1 MPKRISVEIPD
12 KNYEELSSLGNSFK
26 KNVNQIVADTLEVIV
41 MESKFLER
49 ISKEYKVPITPKMIL
64 SHTFDAANR
73 SMELF
78 NEILEK
84 LDAKGLFMLNDFEFN
99 LDEFSFTF
107 SYASPEGSNTNIHS
121 FGLTLE
127 PGVKV
132 LRADS
137 IIEVSKVGE
146 AALEKLEKI
155 VQDFAEQGHEEFE
168 GVETYDID
176 VEQDDPE
183 FAHLVITCEAETL
196 ENFPSVK
203 ALSQI
208 IGKLFKKSG
217 IIQKH

>member
-1 MPKRISVEIPD
+1 MPKRISIEIPD
-12 KNYEELSSLGNSFK
+12 ENYEELSSLSKSFK
-26 KNVNQIVADTLEVIV
+26 QDVNQTVTDTLEVMV
-41 MESKFLER
+41 MESKFLEN
-49 ISKEYKVPITPKMIL
+49 ISKEYKVLITPKMIL
-64 SHTFDAANR
+64 SHTFDAARR

-84 LDAKGLFMLNDFEFN
+84 IEAKGLFMLEDFEFN

-107 SYASPEGSNTNIHS
+107 TYAALEGSNTNVYS
-121 FGLTLE
+121 FCLTLE
-127 PGVKV
+127 SGVKT

-146 AALEKLEKI
+146 EALENLEKV
-155 VQDFAEQGHEEFE
+155 VQDFVEQGHEEFE

-183 FAHLVITCEAETL
+183 FAHLVITCVAETL

-203 ALSQI
+203 ELSQI